1 MMRDDI
7 GLREITKD
15 HLGELCPKTHER
27 GSQPIDGVWA
37 TDDITITAVKWLPFS
52 ESPGDHRACV
62 FEFTTYSA
70 LGTDEKRIVYPKC
83 RRLRTTNPKSV
94 ENYVKEMDRQFSI
107 HRIDQRMDA
116 IISSSDGL
124 ALDAIP
130 QSIALR
136 HERLDVQTVEIQRHC
151 ESGCRP
157 IYNTDAPFSPEYAL
171 WHKRA
176 RIFLRMQRALEGKVH
191 NPGVMYKMARKLGIM
206 QPRQWSLELE
216 EIQYGPAICKA
227 WKRDLEKSAPA
238 LRSEHLRDCLIE
250 AEAQQQAD
258 RAKALRKMID
268 KEEGRQMWRRLQ
280 YAFKENGGRSNAVSR
295 VE

>member
-1 MMRDDI
+1 
-7 GLREITKD
+7 
-15 HLGELCPKTHER
+15 
-27 GSQPIDGVWA
+27 
-37 TDDITITAVKWLPFS
+37 
-52 ESPGDHRACV
+52 
-62 FEFTTYSA
+62 
-70 LGTDEKRIVYPKC
+70 
-83 RRLRTTNPKSV
+83 
-94 ENYVKEMDRQFSI
+94 
-107 HRIDQRMDA
+107 MDA

-124 ALDAIP
+124 TLDAIP

-206 QPRQWSLELE
+206 QPRQWSLE
-216 EIQYGPAICKA
+216 EIQHGRAICKA

-250 AEAQQQAD
+250 AEAQQQVE
-258 RAKALRKMID
+258 RAKALREMID

-280 YAFKENGGRSNAVSR
+280 YAFKENGGRSSAVSR
-295 VE
+295 VERVEDGIHSVKAGYR